1 MGLYRDQP
9 RFIITR
15 SHNQLLLLCWLVKR
29 WSRTSWSILFN
40 AATSI
45 PKAAATLD
53 MFSPKD
59 LRSSRKSISSPVLG
73 LCSLGQE
80 RLHCGQL
87 HKSTCR
93 GLHFF
98 SSGDLEDV
106 PMLLGASRRWCSRE
120 KCAESCS
127 KERTGEEEE
136 ESLLPSRLLD
146 VTILCLRL
154 FSSFFALLL
163 SSLLTCLLSSLLNL
177 CPPLLTLLCLFRRL
191 LRRRC
196 CFCPWMLRSRSRL
209 LLSTSPRL
217 RPDFSRLLL
226 ISFSSLAHRILSSRV
241 SPWWQRRLFLFR
253 RFLFRLFVLL

>member
-1 MGLYRDQP
+1 MR
-9 RFIITR
+9 
-15 SHNQLLLLCWLVKR
+15 V
-29 WSRTSWSILFN
+29 
-40 AATSI
+40 
-45 PKAAATLD
+45 
-53 MFSPKD
+53 
-59 LRSSRKSISSPVLG
+59 SPVLG

-98 SSGDLEDV
+98 SSGDLDDV

-120 KCAESCS
+120 KCTESCS
-127 KERTGEEEE
+127 KERTDEEE
-136 ESLLPSRLLD
+136 ESLLACRLLD

-191 LRRRC
+191 LRLCC

-226 ISFSSLAHRILSSRV
+226 ISFSSLAHRILPSRV
-241 SPWWQRRLFLFR
+241 SPWWQRRLFLFH
-253 RFLFRLFVLL
+253 RFLFRLFVLLWTMFGL